1 MSSIVEKKT
10 GTGRGHRKGFALIT
24 AILAI
29 MILLAL
35 GYLAITVTTG
45 DLSITS
51 RIVGEKKA
59 LSASEAGIHRLM
71 ETFDAAYFAASEK
84 TNVQVD
90 ASTDPG
96 SRYTIDNIQKTTLGP
111 KSVPLPGFSAE
122 KASEKRYQAD
132 VTGENT
138 KYNSSVQVLVG
149 IGYASWGGA
158 STMYE

>member
-1 MSSIVEKKT
+1 MSSIVEKKA
-10 GTGRGHRKGFALIT
+10 GIGRDHRKGFALVT
-24 AILAI
+24 SILAI

-45 DLSITS
+45 DLGIAS

-59 LSASEAGIHRLM
+59 FSASEAGIHRLM
-71 ETFDAAYFAASEK
+71 ETFDAAYFADSAK
-84 TNVQVD
+84 TDVPVD

-96 SRYTIDNIQKTTLGP
+96 SLYTIANIQETTLGP
-111 KSVPLPGFSAE
+111 KSVSLPGFSAE

-138 KYNSSVQVLVG
+138 KYNSSVQVFVG

-158 STMYE
+158 STTYE